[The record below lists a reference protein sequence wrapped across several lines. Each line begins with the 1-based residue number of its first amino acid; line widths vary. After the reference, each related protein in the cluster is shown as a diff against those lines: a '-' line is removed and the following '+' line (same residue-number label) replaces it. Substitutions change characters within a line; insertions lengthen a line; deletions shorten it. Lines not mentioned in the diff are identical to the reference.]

1 MIRCLGAVLAG
12 ALLVAPAAAQT
23 VPALT
28 VPALTVPALTVAALM
43 ARETHGA
50 VAVLSA
56 GEGAA
61 RVYLFI
67 PAEPAP
73 RGRVPLV
80 LFHHGWQGM
89 NPKNFGALI
98 DHLAREGEVVV
109 YPVYQESAATSPQTI
124 LASAAAA
131 DRRALAMLRARGL
144 TPDARH
150 VMYIGYSM
158 GAAISLDIAL
168 APAAYGLP
176 APGGLLLMAPG
187 DAPAVAS
194 GPAGRPI
201 IGDLG
206 RLPRHLPVILMAGAQ
221 DTDIG
226 LPTAA
231 AIYARI
237 CGANRDHRAFFIL
250 PVQEHGGA
258 AIEANHYAPGA
269 PDPRYDFPLT
279 SPAPRMILR
288 GEAGFAASPS
298 LNQLDFFGFWKF
310 ADALASDPGTALRQP
325 GLDRL
330 GTWPDG
336 ADLTPMARVRCSR

>member
-1 MIRCLGAVLAG
+1 MDGDDGGPRPRRVKSRVFAALIG
-12 ALLVAPAAAQT
+12 ALLPAPAPAQN
-23 VPALT
+23 A
-28 VPALTVPALTVAALM
+28 AALM
-43 ARETHGA
+43 QRETHGA
-50 VAVLSA
+50 VEVLSQ

-67 PAEPAP
+67 PVQPAP

-89 NPKNFGALI
+89 NPKNFGALV
-98 DHLAREGEVVV
+98 DHLAREGNVVV

-131 DRRALAMLRARGL
+131 DRTALAMLH
-144 TPDARH
+144 ARH
-150 VMYIGYSM
+150 LAPDPRHVLYIGYSM

-168 APAAYGLP
+168 VPQKYGLP
-176 APGGLLLMAPG
+176 APDALLLMAPG

-201 IGDLG
+201 IGDLTK
-206 RLPRHLPVILMAGAQ
+206 LPHRLPVILMAGAQ
-221 DTDIG
+221 DTGIG
-226 LPTAA
+226 LPTAT

-237 CGANRDHRAFFIL
+237 CAANPNHRAFFIL
-250 PVQEHGGA
+250 PPQVHAGA
-258 AIEANHYAPGA
+258 TINANHYAPGA

-279 SPAPRMILR
+279 SPPPHTNLQGQRNFP
-288 GEAGFAASPS
+288 ESPS
-298 LNQLDFFGFWKF
+298 LNQLDFNGFWKL
-310 ADALASDPGTALRQP
+310 ADALATNPATALQQP
-325 GLDRL
+325 HLTAL

-336 ADLTPMARVRCSR
+336 TPLTPMLRVGCGK